1 MNKTKIGIFLSLLL
15 LIGLTSCGEQKSNN
29 KLVLNEILIDN
40 QRTITDCTAHGLK
53 YSINHSVAPT
63 WQLAC

>member
-40 QRTITDCTAHGLK
+40 QNNFQDDYGLHL
-53 YSINHSVAPT
+53 SLIHI
-63 WQLAC
+63 

>member
-15 LIGLTSCGEQKSNN
+15 LIGLTSCG
-29 KLVLNEILIDN
+29 
-40 QRTITDCTAHGLK
+40 AHGLK